1 MYQNTMWSNLVI
13 ALQMMLFIVRIQE
26 NVVRGALGLFAMI
39 AGIVTL
45 HNYINVGHGMSK
57 LGTGVKVYSG
67 E

>member
-1 MYQNTMWSNLVI
+1 MWSNLVI
-13 ALQMMLFIVRIQE
+13 ALQMMLFIIRIQE
-26 NVVRGALGLFAMI
+26 NVVRSALGLFAMI

-45 HNYINVGHGMSK
+45 RNYINVGHGMSK

>member
-1 MYQNTMWSNLVI
+1 MYQDTMWSNLVI
-13 ALQMMLFIVRIQE
+13 VLQMMLFIVRIQE

-45 HNYINVGHGMSK
+45 RNYINVGHGMSK
-57 LGTGVKVYSG
+57 LGTGAKVYSG